1 MERIGLN
8 TGDELGGYRIVAPLG
23 SGGMGTVYRAQD
35 AAGNPVAIKLLRP
48 LPGGDTDARARL
60 AREVAALQRLRHPG
74 VVRVWDAELDSSEAF
89 VVTELVDGPD
99 LEQFV
104 RDHGSLDRKL
114 LAQLAAALYDALEA
128 VHAADVVHRDVKPA
142 NVLMTSQG
150 PVLIDFGIAQAGDD
164 ARLTQI
170 GLVAGTPGY
179 LAPELL
185 DGADPS
191 AASDWWGWAAVLA
204 FAGTGRPPFG
214 SGSTPAVLAR
224 VRSGLVQL
232 GGLPRAS
239 AVALRAALAADPAY
253 RAAPQELLG
262 ALRVQAESRDEPVEL
277 ETGVDNGATDEA
289 ALMAAALAGGAATPA
304 AALRFASVMPA
315 PTAVLGEPTAVL
327 GEPTAVAAEPTK
339 LLPGGTEAPGTSD
352 GETEPGFDRESPAV
366 EPPTGEEE
374 LADEAYEPPVPRHRF
389 GSLLALLLAVCAGA
403 ALRPGWAAM
412 AVVAGLL
419 VFRTVGSNV
428 TALHERRSARGGER
442 SADRFRAVLASP
454 WHFLRAI
461 VELLPSIIVGA
472 SVAIVVGGVGWWA
485 LATNHVVI
493 PAVQSANGTAP
504 GGANEPWVYS
514 VLVALALAAGVLASW
529 FGPASARTRLGARWT
544 LGAIAPGR
552 AGALVFVLVCLAL
565 AAVAAVLVLWG
576 HQLVWWPIPGAPM
589 IH

>member
-1 MERIGLN
+1 MERIGLDA
-8 TGDELGGYRIVAPLG
+8 GDELGGYRIVAPLG
-23 SGGMGTVYRAQD
+23 SGGMGTVYRAED
-35 AAGNPVAIKLLRP
+35 AAGNPVALKLLRH

-74 VVRVWDAELDSSEAF
+74 VVRVWDAELDSIEAF

-104 RDHGSLDRKL
+104 RDHGPLDRRA
-114 LAQLAAALYDALEA
+114 LAGLAAALHDALEA

-164 ARLTQI
+164 ARLTQV

-253 RAAPQELLG
+253 RAEPTELLG
-262 ALRVQAESRDEPVEL
+262 ALRGQAESLDDPVEL
-277 ETGVDNGATDEA
+277 ESGVDDGTTGEA
-289 ALMAAALAGGAATPA
+289 PLAGTVVVAA
-304 AALRFASVMPA
+304 
-315 PTAVLGEPTAVL
+315 
-327 GEPTAVAAEPTK
+327 EPTAVAAEPTK

-374 LADEAYEPPVPRHRF
+374 LADEAYEPPVSRHRF

-403 ALRPGWAAM
+403 ALRPGWAAL

-544 LGAIAPGR
+544 LGAVAPGR
-552 AGALVFVLVCLAL
+552 PGALVLVLLCVAL

-576 HQLVWWPIPGAPM
+576 HQPVWWPIPGAPT

>member
-1 MERIGLN
+1 MERIGLDV
-8 TGDELGGYRIVAPLG
+8 GDELGGYRILAPLG

-35 AAGNPVAIKLLRP
+35 AAGNPVALKLLRT

-60 AREVAALQRLRHPG
+60 AREVAALQRMRHPG

-99 LEQFV
+99 LEEFV
-104 RDHGSLDRKL
+104 RDHGPLDRKH
-114 LAQLAAALYDALEA
+114 LAELAAALYDALAA

-142 NVLMTSQG
+142 NVLITSNG

-164 ARLTQI
+164 ARLTQV

-253 RAAPQELLG
+253 RAAPQELLD
-262 ALRVQAESRDEPVEL
+262 ALRVQGESRDEPVEL
-277 ETGVDNGATDEA
+277 ETGTDNEAPDEA
-289 ALMAAALAGGAATPA
+289 ALIAAALASGAATPA
-304 AALRFASVMPA
+304 EALRFASVMPA

-339 LLPGGTEAPGTSD
+339 LLPGGTEAPGTPD
-352 GETEPGFDRESPAV
+352 GETEPGSDLESPAV

-374 LADEAYEPPVPRHRF
+374 LADEAYEPPVSRHRF

-428 TALHERRSARGGER
+428 AALHARRSARGEQ
-442 SADRFRAVLASP
+442 SADRLRAVLASP
-454 WHFLRAI
+454 WHFLRA
-461 VELLPSIIVGA
+461 VVGLLPSIIVGA

-485 LATNHVVI
+485 LAADRVVI

-576 HQLVWWPIPGAPM
+576 HQLVWWPIPGAPT

>member
-1 MERIGLN
+1 MERVGLDV
-8 TGDELGGYRIVAPLG
+8 GDELGGYRIVAPLG

-99 LEQFV
+99 LEEFV
-104 RDHGSLDRKL
+104 RDHGPLDRKH
-114 LAQLAAALYDALEA
+114 LAELAAALYDALAA

-142 NVLMTSQG
+142 NVLITSNG

-164 ARLTQI
+164 ARLTQV

-191 AASDWWGWAAVLA
+191 PASDWWGWAAVLA

-277 ETGVDNGATDEA
+277 ETGTDNGAPDEA
-289 ALMAAALAGGAATPA
+289 ALIAAALASGAATPA
-304 AALRFASVMPA
+304 AALRFASVMRA
-315 PTAVLGEPTAVL
+315 PTAVL

-339 LLPGGTEAPGTSD
+339 LLPGDTEAPGTPD

-374 LADEAYEPPVPRHRF
+374 LADEAYEPPVSRHRF

-403 ALRPGWAAM
+403 ALRPGWAAL

-472 SVAIVVGGVGWWA
+472 SVAIVAGGVGWWA

-529 FGPASARTRLGARWT
+529 FGPASTRTRLGARWT

-576 HQLVWWPIPGAPM
+576 HQPVWWPIPGAPT

>member
-104 RDHGSLDRKL
+104 RDHGPLDRKL
-114 LAQLAAALYDALEA
+114 LAQLAAALYDALAA

-277 ETGVDNGATDEA
+277 ETGTDDGAPDE
-289 ALMAAALAGGAATPA
+289 
-304 AALRFASVMPA
+304 
-315 PTAVLGEPTAVL
+315 VLGEPTAVL

-403 ALRPGWAAM
+403 ALRPGWAAL

-493 PAVQSANGTAP
+493 PAVQSANGTAQ

>member
-1 MERIGLN
+1 MERIGLDV
-8 TGDELGGYRIVAPLG
+8 GDELGGYRILAPLG

-214 SGSTPAVLAR
+214 SGSTPAVLAW

-277 ETGVDNGATDEA
+277 ETGVDNGATDE
-289 ALMAAALAGGAATPA
+289 
-304 AALRFASVMPA
+304 
-315 PTAVLGEPTAVL
+315 VLGEPTAVL
-327 GEPTAVAAEPTK
+327 GEPTAVTAEPTK
-339 LLPGGTEAPGTSD
+339 LLPGGAEAPGTPA
-352 GETEPGFDRESPAV
+352 GETEPGFDRE
-366 EPPTGEEE
+366 
-374 LADEAYEPPVPRHRF
+374 
-389 GSLLALLLAVCAGA
+389 
-403 ALRPGWAAM
+403 
-412 AVVAGLL
+412 
-419 VFRTVGSNV
+419 
-428 TALHERRSARGGER
+428 
-442 SADRFRAVLASP
+442 FRALAP
-454 WHFLRAI
+454 
-461 VELLPSIIVGA
+461 
-472 SVAIVVGGVGWWA
+472 
-485 LATNHVVI
+485 
-493 PAVQSANGTAP
+493 P
-504 GGANEPWVYS
+504 GS
-514 VLVALALAAGVLASW
+514 S
-529 FGPASARTRLGARWT
+529 
-544 LGAIAPGR
+544 
-552 AGALVFVLVCLAL
+552 
-565 AAVAAVLVLWG
+565 
-576 HQLVWWPIPGAPM
+576 
-589 IH
+589 

>member
-1 MERIGLN
+1 MERIGLDV
-8 TGDELGGYRIVAPLG
+8 GDELGGYRILAPLG

-99 LEQFV
+99 LEEFV
-104 RDHGSLDRKL
+104 RDHGPLDRKH
-114 LAQLAAALYDALEA
+114 LAELAAALYDALAA

-164 ARLTQI
+164 ARLTQV

-277 ETGVDNGATDEA
+277 ETGTDNGAPDEVLDEPTA
-289 ALMAAALAGGAATPA
+289 VLGE
-304 AALRFASVMPA
+304 

-339 LLPGGTEAPGTSD
+339 LLPGGTEAPGTPD

-374 LADEAYEPPVPRHRF
+374 LADEAYEPPVSRHRF

-403 ALRPGWAAM
+403 ALRPGWAAL

-472 SVAIVVGGVGWWA
+472 SVAIVAGGVGWWA

-576 HQLVWWPIPGAPM
+576 HQPVWWPIPGAPT

>member
-104 RDHGSLDRKL
+104 RDHGPLDRKL

-150 PVLIDFGIAQAGDD
+150 PMLIDFGIAQAGDD

-277 ETGVDNGATDEA
+277 ETGVDNGATDE
-289 ALMAAALAGGAATPA
+289 
-304 AALRFASVMPA
+304 
-315 PTAVLGEPTAVL
+315 VLGEPTAVL
-327 GEPTAVAAEPTK
+327 GEPTAVTAEPTK
-339 LLPGGTEAPGTSD
+339 LLPGGAEAPGTPV
-352 GETEPGFDRESPAV
+352 GETEPGFDREFGALA
-366 EPPTGEEE
+366 PPTGEENST
-374 LADEAYEPPVPRHRF
+374 DEENPTDEEYEPPVPRHRF

-428 TALHERRSARGGER
+428 AALHARRSARGER
-442 SADRFRAVLASP
+442 SADRLRAVLASP

-461 VELLPSIIVGA
+461 VGLLPSIIVGA
-472 SVAIVVGGVGWWA
+472 SVAIVIGGVGWWA
-485 LATNHVVI
+485 LATDHVVI

-504 GGANEPWVYS
+504 GGANEPWVYA

-544 LGAIAPGR
+544 LGALAPGR
-552 AGALVFVLVCLAL
+552 SGALVFVLLCLAL
-565 AAVAAVLVLWG
+565 AAVAAVLVLWE
-576 HQLVWWPIPGAPM
+576 HQLVWWPIPGAPT